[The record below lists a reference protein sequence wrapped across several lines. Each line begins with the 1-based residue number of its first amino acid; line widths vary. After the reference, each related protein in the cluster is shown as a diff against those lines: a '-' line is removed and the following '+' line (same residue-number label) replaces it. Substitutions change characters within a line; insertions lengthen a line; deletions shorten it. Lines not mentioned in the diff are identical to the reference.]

1 MKSGTGLTLKRN
13 IAIKSI
19 VTEDFKKYLVYELQE
34 QIKMLSNQ
42 VDDIDKAIQN
52 YLKDNASRPTEMLEQ
67 AKEDANQEKY
77 KRIQDIRILEKR
89 IDEAKN
95 LSLNTLFQQGM
106 LEGLTTIKE
115 GDNLYNKLGQAE
127 IILKDG
133 IVQEIKT
140 A

>member
-1 MKSGTGLTLKRN
+1 LKSGTGLTLKRN

-52 YLKDNASRPTEMLEQ
+52 YLKDNAGRPTEMLEQ
-67 AKEDANQEKY
+67 AQEDANQEKY

-89 IDEAKN
+89 IDDAKN

-106 LEGLTTIKE
+106 LEGLATIKE

-140 A
+140 T